1 MPPLSPRLSEP
12 ALIEWGERIGRETP
26 APVVVALR
34 GPLGA
39 GKSVLA
45 RAIARGAGVVGF
57 LPSPTFNLLFRYRGT
72 AADVVHM
79 DLYRIHDPDEL
90 KELAWDELGA
100 EREII
105 LIEWPERA
113 GGLLPDDRWEIE
125 LRPVE
130 RRPELRA
137 LLVRRIGHPPSLPG
151 IPVAAGSE
159 AR

>member
-1 MPPLSPRLSEP
+1 MPPLSPRLTEP

-26 APVVVALR
+26 APVVLALR

-100 EREII
+100 EQEII

-113 GGLLPDDRWEIE
+113 GGLLPADRWEIE
-125 LRPVE
+125 LGVAEDEPDL
-130 RRPELRA
+130 RRVR
-137 LLVRRIGHPPSLPG
+137 VRRVGSPPPLPG
-151 IPVAAGSE
+151 PEAVARSE